1 MCVIIEIDSG
11 KEFPYHNLKHAVS
24 NNKDGFGII
33 AFDKGKIISKKFVE
47 KGGNDPEHVAEVL
60 KSYRDKNV
68 ILHLRNNTKGET
80 NEENTHPF
88 MSYKDK
94 KNNVLMMHNGTMFE
108 YHSKF
113 KEGNDDKRSDTQLFS
128 EFVLS
133 PYLKSL
139 KAVNGIIRLD
149 TDINKLIFGKMVTGT
164 NKVVLVNNDQ
174 GPLYVGDWLE
184 FTQDGEIFKVS
195 NNQYFY
201 NGSARTF
208 YHGGYGS
215 YNQDLGEW
223 IRSSSN
229 VTPKGKELTIKSETK
244 ESAKII
250 PIRKEPLLLE
260 HDAESK
266 SKGGVTTLSEI
277 TKYLKY
283 EDTGMVLSGEIKT
296 LLGTSDKYLSI
307 SSIRSVAFMN
317 TDELM
322 EYMTDDGVN
331 PINYCN
337 LVDVAELSITLAMDL
352 VTKVEEEEEANAKIK
367 TLEEKLLK
375 ATNHIATLVNQLKG
389 EQSAA

>member
-47 KGGNDPEHVAEVL
+47 KEGNDPEHVAEVL

-68 ILHLRNNTKGET
+68 ILHLRNNTKGKT
-80 NEENTHPF
+80 NEENAHPF
-88 MSYKDK
+88 LSHKDK
-94 KNNVLMMHNGTMFE
+94 KNNVLMMHNGTMFD
-108 YHSKF
+108 YHNEF
-113 KEGNDDKRSDTQLFS
+113 KEGNDDERSDTQLFN
-128 EFVLS
+128 EHVLS

-139 KAVNGIIRLD
+139 RVVNGIIRLD
-149 TDINKLIFGKMVTGT
+149 TDINKFILSKMVTGS
-164 NKVVLVNNDQ
+164 NKIVLVNNDQ
-174 GPLYVGDWLE
+174 DPLYVGDWLE
-184 FTQDGEIFKVS
+184 FTQGGETFKVS

-201 NGSARTF
+201 NGSARTS
-208 YHGGYGS
+208 YHGNYS
-215 YNQDLGEW
+215 SHNQDLGEW
-223 IRSSSN
+223 ARSTTNTTS
-229 VTPKGKELTIKSETK
+229 KGKELTRESKLK
-244 ESAKII
+244 ESAKVI

-260 HDAESK
+260 KNTK
-266 SKGGVTTLSEI
+266 SKFKSGITTLSEI
-277 TKYLKY
+277 TGYLKY
-283 EDTGMVLSGEIKT
+283 EDAGMVLSGEIKT
-296 LLGTSDKYLSI
+296 LLDTSDKYLSL

-337 LVDVAELSITLAMDL
+337 LVDVAELSIALAMDL
-352 VTKVEEEEEANAKIK
+352 VTKVEEEEQANAKIK
-367 TLEEKLLK
+367 TLEEKLTK
-375 ATNHIATLVNQLKG
+375 ATNHIATLTNQLKR